1 MIRTT
6 FPGGWYGDATPG
18 GAYAVLFANSHVQTH
33 QGPIPLPASQ
43 PLQSPL
49 FLRVTDVGGFRCA
62 GQSSSVEVP
71 AAWEWTGAAWRAL
84 PPPCVGVS
92 PLIYDLLGILHTS
105 DGSIGS
111 QGWRYCAQ
119 DGSGTGRLIT
129 GDQTYGPT
137 SPIAQHYGVQGLF
150 EYSPA
155 GPDLWV
161 GQAAYDGGGVQVW
174 DGTTL
179 RQLERGDCRFV
190 RVQWAGEQVAITFTT
205 PPQTVL
211 IQTTL
216 AELRALPPVEA
227 PEPPEPTPEPPEPP
241 DPPVPP
247 EPPQPPVVRPY
258 PPICEVSM
266 TTEQGWLIGPGDK
279 VLACD
284 GQGRVSFDRSDLTD
298 QDMLQ
303 LDPIPGDRRGTYR
316 PVAHLDLYLTADGTK
331 STPAGNVCLQYY
343 GATADDVLGPDGL
356 PGWYQ
361 RWDVGVW
368 DSGLVTALVPYI
380 EQGADHGRPWTSA
393 SLTWV
398 KK

>member
-71 AAWEWTGAAWRAL
+71 AAWEWTGASWRAL

-137 SPIAQHYGVQGLF
+137 SPIAVQYGVQGLF

-247 EPPQPPVVRPY
+247 EPPQPPPDEPY
-258 PPICEVSM
+258 DRAKEYSM
-266 TTEQGWLIGPGDK
+266 TAEVGAIKGPGNK
-279 VLACD
+279 F
-284 GQGRVSFDRSDLTD
+284 GRVLLDDAGTGPFDWYPIRWDRDEPDDDCWFELTKPD
-298 QDMLQ
+298 SRYALRHTKVDGLFGADATEHSTDIPHQFYLKPGADRGILESPV
-303 LDPIPGDRRGTYR
+303 LIYDPASALVVG
-316 PVAHLDLYLTADGTK
+316 YLTWPEKVVAG
-331 STPAGNVCLQYY
+331 PAF
-343 GATADDVLGPDGL
+343 A
-356 PGWYQ
+356 W
-361 RWDVGVW
+361 
-368 DSGLVTALVPYI
+368 VT
-380 EQGADHGRPWTSA
+380 R
-393 SLTWV
+393 
-398 KK
+398 